1 MQQLDNFKRLSKG
14 ITHVIYKDGQERI
27 KQKALEYN
35 CKIVPVTW
43 VVKCEELEQ
52 KVDEADFPLSDK
64 PIHLKPK
71 KFKNLMDEE
80 SIRTPPKKRVSIFR
94 QKSSRNNKKKQLMA
108 TYMRVP
114 TQGPHLFSTQNSSVL
129 HQNLLSSRPKTP
141 QFNTKNPSVQHT
153 GGFWC

>member
-35 CKIVPVTW
+35 CKIVSVTW
-43 VVKCEELEQ
+43 VVKCEELEE

-94 QKSSRNNKKKQLMA
+94 QKSSRNNKK
-108 TYMRVP
+108 
-114 TQGPHLFSTQNSSVL
+114 N
-129 HQNLLSSRPKTP
+129 N
-141 QFNTKNPSVQHT
+141 
-153 GGFWC
+153 